1 MTYLSNV
8 ITPSNIVTINGI
20 ATLTNKTIGVSQL
33 SGNVSVSNGGTGIG
47 SLTANGVLLGN
58 STSALKT
65 ISPGTSGNVLTSDG
79 TTWASRVPV
88 VTTSKSFAHA
98 IIMGF

>member
-33 SGNVSVSNGGTGIG
+33 SGNVSVSNGGTGTG

-79 TTWASRVPV
+79 TTWASKAP
-88 VTTSKSFAHA
+88 TTNKSLTYA
-98 IIMGF
+98 IIMGI